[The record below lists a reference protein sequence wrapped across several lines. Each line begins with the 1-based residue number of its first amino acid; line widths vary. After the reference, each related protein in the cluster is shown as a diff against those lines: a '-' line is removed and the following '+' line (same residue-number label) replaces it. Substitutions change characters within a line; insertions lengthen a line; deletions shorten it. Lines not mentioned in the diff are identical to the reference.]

1 MIYKPSSLYPNLNEI
16 DILSGDG
23 NTFSAQ
29 ANTLGSSV
37 KAYSVNVLSE
47 DGATDIL
54 ISNSQNLGVEIQN
67 KEQISLTGVVENNLS
82 GENSV
87 ITFKEK
93 SKKPTTL
100 TAHTEEGQYFQNGKN
115 YQWNIRMYENHSPRL
130 ETELPTTQICS
141 GFTVGSTTSVI
152 WVDLSGL
159 STEEEKQKVK
169 DQLKYDKWVE
179 ISLENKDDL
188 MMPLTL
194 PNKNG
199 LDYPT
204 TWPYKERRQI
214 NWVYTDLGWNKD
226 IVKLELVDKF
236 TYNYKNGKPFTLYNV
251 SDEHTDTSFYV
262 EPNDD
267 IELGNYI
274 SIGDGDATTAKKIIG
289 YGQLTG
295 EIRLQEAL
303 SAIPENGQTYKL
315 WEKNLSDNTFTEKKY
330 SSTVERIV
338 GGKAIT
344 DSSFKIMT
352 SYWNSETDH
361 QIFVQ
366 PNINIKT
373 DALNPPQI
381 VWENGVR
388 LNIKQVISNLGQYVA
403 GKKSDITFNKL
414 DNTQWVL
421 KNNCTIDLRSSGNVE
436 DIIVPQSNYQVYTDF
451 MDSLPNAIIYARS
464 TPTIIVKYKDYRE
477 ADDDNVEYNNID
489 SAVPAPWRDISFVG
503 QWESPDNVES
513 KYYHYYLYLVDN
525 YNNEILISESG
536 DIYDF
541 LFKWEFK
548 GVDSNN
554 FYKVRLMICDKY
566 GKEFQSDFIFYVE
579 YKTYISTIPLSTS
592 IICEEQA
599 VKLESV
605 GSVYVTS
612 VDKGDE
618 KTVTSDDVKLSND
631 SEYYYLDTTNNKIL
645 NYKQITDIKNTPIQ
659 FPQVFSFFTKFR
671 FPYVNESSLDKV
683 GFFNQITGNEMKTLM
698 EIAHSNYTEFYLQEV
713 DEVLYDEL
721 YSTLYT
727 RQANQYLVE
736 AINTHPNGILLVL
749 YTDSTTPLKDSSGN
763 IIYFTLKEYNTSSSK
778 IIIAEKFNT
787 SVMNFDHYVYY
798 DKNGKQEI
806 GSSVSLAEAG
816 LDRREIYLSIFI
828 DESTSDNRKKV
839 IYYNKQTGE
848 ITLTEDLILNSYN
861 NLNYK
866 AYTLKS
872 ENNFIPLPSGTDGN
886 ITLGGDLYT
895 VKVGRLD
902 NFTIDTENKIIRKN
916 SNALKMKIFK
926 NNSTTPLFCFDNGKS
941 DSYDLQN
948 LLADSGI
955 GVSNKIGFA
964 LQYKYYTNKDGTPIV
979 NGFGE
984 KQIKYELVDEFKEE
998 SFYMNPDVIYI
1009 LTKDIIFGP
1018 VWKGPT
1024 TYYIGEYKYVVNEDG
1039 NGDWILQVDTE
1050 YMYLDEGGD
1059 YKDEDGKTIDVVI
1072 DQSLIEDS
1080 QNIDNQTYTTISTN
1094 VNDTSLR
1101 SALTTTSENKVFI
1114 TDEYNDALA
1123 QLVQQKANV
1132 YIGLIISADM
1142 QTTWNDTSTG
1152 DIKKFQI
1159 KSYTN
1164 SVLTLKDPIDYT
1176 GKIYGYKAYYKF
1188 GTGYILEK
1196 TNIQQ
1201 NITNKGLTPKTSSP
1215 IYLSVFKNS
1224 ILIIDKKKILSYS
1237 IDNKLTIEG
1246 GVSLKLSNSELNTL
1260 TYTAYNYIN
1269 NIYSEIEKTGD
1280 GKIVAGTP
1288 IGGTSTGGKTNYR
1301 WGPKTNSGK
1310 EESDFIWMPNTYAA
1324 RQTNLNL
1331 ISQKWFDFSLLVDN
1345 SKDSNPV
1352 LSTVVLA
1359 DD

>member
-1 MIYKPSSLYPNLNEI
+1 MIYKPSQLLPNLNEI
-16 DILSGDG
+16 DILSEDG

-29 ANTLGSSV
+29 VNTLGSSV

-67 KEQISLTGVVENNLS
+67 KEQISLTGIVENNLS

-236 TYNYKNGKPFTLYNV
+236 TYNYKNGKSFTLYNV

-366 PNINIKT
+366 PNINIKS

-421 KNNCTIDLRSSGNVE
+421 KNNCTVDSRSLGNVE

-477 ADDDNVEYNNID
+477 ADDDNIEYNNID

-503 QWESPDNVES
+503 QWESPDKVES

-605 GSVYVTS
+605 SSVYVTS
-612 VDKGDE
+612 VDKGEE

-778 IIIAEKFNT
+778 IVITEKFDT
-787 SVMNFDHYVYY
+787 LVMNFDHYVYY
-798 DKNGKQEI
+798 DKIEKQEI
-806 GSSVSLAEAG
+806 GSSLSLAEAG
-816 LDRREIYLSIFI
+816 LNRREIYLSIFT

-839 IYYNKQTGE
+839 VYYNKQTGE
-848 ITLTEDLILNSYN
+848 ITLAEDLILDSYN

-902 NFTIDTENKIIRKN
+902 NFTIDTENKIIKKN

-926 NNSTTPLFCFDNGKS
+926 NNSTTPLFCFDDGKS
-941 DSYDLQN
+941 DSYDLKN
-948 LLADSGI
+948 LLTSSGI
-955 GVSNKIGFA
+955 EISNKIRFA
-964 LQYKYYTNKDGTPIV
+964 LQYKYYTNEDGTPIV

-1024 TYYIGEYKYVVNEDG
+1024 TYYIGEYKYVINEDG

-1059 YKDEDGKTIDVVI
+1059 YKDEDGKSLNVVI
-1072 DQSLIEDS
+1072 DPSLVENS
-1080 QNIDNQTYTTISTN
+1080 SSTTPS
-1094 VNDTSLR
+1094 
-1101 SALTTTSENKVFI
+1101 
-1114 TDEYNDALA
+1114 
-1123 QLVQQKANV
+1123 
-1132 YIGLIISADM
+1132 
-1142 QTTWNDTSTG
+1142 
-1152 DIKKFQI
+1152 
-1159 KSYTN
+1159 
-1164 SVLTLKDPIDYT
+1164 
-1176 GKIYGYKAYYKF
+1176 
-1188 GTGYILEK
+1188 
-1196 TNIQQ
+1196 
-1201 NITNKGLTPKTSSP
+1201 
-1215 IYLSVFKNS
+1215 
-1224 ILIIDKKKILSYS
+1224 
-1237 IDNKLTIEG
+1237 
-1246 GVSLKLSNSELNTL
+1246 
-1260 TYTAYNYIN
+1260 
-1269 NIYSEIEKTGD
+1269 
-1280 GKIVAGTP
+1280 
-1288 IGGTSTGGKTNYR
+1288 YR
-1301 WGPKTNSGK
+1301 WGPDSNSTKT
-1310 EESDFIWMPNTYAA
+1310 EEEFIWMPNAYAA

-1331 ISQKWFDFSLLVDN
+1331 ISQKWFDFSLFVDN

-1352 LSTVVLA
+1352 LSTIVLA